1 MSSSSYASITA
12 LTVLENP
19 RATTPKGLVFD
30 GHFYLGGETRHSIMG
45 SLRYFNKSD
54 TEFAPVRLYFAYITV
69 AQLDPLSSVELFIDP
84 DSKTKCED
92 YTFVSDIHCST
103 SATRITQALI
113 QTNVPMFTSVVSLS
127 IPMWTA
133 TFAVDADQYTSAM
146 RNAQKEA
153 KSNNKPLPKSFFLTS
168 CTIRDSP
175 RYEHVKQP
183 VPFNT
188 YYMMLA
194 AYLTDITSSLSGNT
208 VTDTFC
214 VDIENI
220 CFLGSAT
227 GGTTITPVAS
237 TPSSSSS
244 GGSCKGWNYST
255 TPRNNDNDSNKR
267 LRLDQPASSSPAG
280 PSSSPSPA
288 GSHA

>member
-1 MSSSSYASITA
+1 
-12 LTVLENP
+12 
-19 RATTPKGLVFD
+19 
-30 GHFYLGGETRHSIMG
+30 MG
-45 SLRYFNKSD
+45 SLRYFNKND
-54 TEFAPVRLYFAYITV
+54 TEFAPVGLYFAYITV

-84 DSKTKCED
+84 DSETKYEGRHWTKIN
-92 YTFVSDIHCST
+92 YTFVGDIQFLFYLGHPDEAGLDPNQRAYVHICGV
-103 SATRITQALI
+103 ALNP
-113 QTNVPMFTSVVSLS
+113 NVD
-127 IPMWTA
+127 TA
-133 TFAVDADQYTSAM
+133 TFTVDADQYTSAV
-146 RNAQKEA
+146 RDAQKEA
-153 KSNNKPLPKSFFLTS
+153 KANNKPLPKSFFPTS

-175 RYEHVKQP
+175 RYEHVKKP
-183 VPFNT
+183 VPFNKR
-188 YYMMLA
+188 YVMLA
-194 AYLTDITSSLSGNT
+194 GYLTDITSSLSGNT
-208 VTDTFC
+208 VKDTFC
-214 VDIENI
+214 VDVENI

-244 GGSCKGWNYST
+244 GGSRKRWNYST